1 MAYDLVIENGRIVD
15 GSGRAEFPGGVA
27 VNDGKIVEVGEVS
40 GAAKRR
46 IDAKGL
52 VIAPG
57 IVDIHTHYDAQV
69 LWDPLLTSSVWHG
82 VTTVVMGNCGFTIA
96 PCKPDDQD
104 YIMRMLA
111 RVEGMS
117 LGAMRQGPEWDWR
130 TFEEYM
136 ERVGQTLG
144 LNAACQVGH
153 SALRYSVMGPEALER
168 EATPDE
174 VEAMCGL
181 LRDALAVGAVG
192 FTTSISRAHVDWEGN
207 PVPSRFAAVSE
218 IDALVAMVGERGFGQ
233 IEIAPRSGTNLPDDD
248 QEDIARWA
256 RTSGRVLSW
265 NELGQYPQAPE
276 GRWREILDFM
286 ERTHREGG
294 RVYGVC
300 SCRPT
305 TQDFDLK
312 DNNLVLTVLPEW
324 LAVLPKPDAEKK
336 ALLADPAY
344 RDGMKPGI
352 DAAWESGPKPVR
364 WDSTMLTGPKRPEH
378 ADLKGLTL
386 REIGRRM
393 DKHPLDAMIE
403 IALAEDLVTEFT
415 FSGTR
420 NTDPEAIASI
430 IRSPYTILGVS
441 DAGAHLNMIAGA
453 EYSTQ
458 VLSQWVRDKGVLT
471 LEEGVH
477 KLTGMPAGYM
487 GFTDRGRLEPG
498 LAADIMVFD
507 PDTIG
512 ALPKEKVPDLPNGE
526 ERIVIKAKGIEHTIV
541 NGTPSSKPP
550 NTPAPTP
557 AASSAAPTTPR
568 PA

>member
-153 SALRYSVMGPEALER
+153 SALRYTVMGSDALER

-218 IDALVAMVGERGFGQ
+218 IDALVAMVGERLSEEDALCGYLLDGFPRNTAQAAALDVEIGEGSMELALSLEVEEAELVSRILGRAAELGRSDDNEETIRRRLEVYLEETEPLLSYYPVHGVAVIAVDGFGSVD
-233 IEIAPRSGTNLPDDD
+233 EVFS
-248 QEDIARWA
+248 
-256 RTSGRVLSW
+256 RV
-265 NELGQYPQAPE
+265 
-276 GRWREILDFM
+276 
-286 ERTHREGG
+286 
-294 RVYGVC
+294 
-300 SCRPT
+300 
-305 TQDFDLK
+305 
-312 DNNLVLTVLPEW
+312 VL
-324 LAVLPKPDAEKK
+324 
-336 ALLADPAY
+336 
-344 RDGMKPGI
+344 
-352 DAAWESGPKPVR
+352 
-364 WDSTMLTGPKRPEH
+364 
-378 ADLKGLTL
+378 
-386 REIGRRM
+386 
-393 DKHPLDAMIE
+393 
-403 IALAEDLVTEFT
+403 ALAE
-415 FSGTR
+415 
-420 NTDPEAIASI
+420 
-430 IRSPYTILGVS
+430 RS
-441 DAGAHLNMIAGA
+441 
-453 EYSTQ
+453 
-458 VLSQWVRDKGVLT
+458 
-471 LEEGVH
+471 
-477 KLTGMPAGYM
+477 
-487 GFTDRGRLEPG
+487 
-498 LAADIMVFD
+498 
-507 PDTIG
+507 
-512 ALPKEKVPDLPNGE
+512 
-526 ERIVIKAKGIEHTIV
+526 
-541 NGTPSSKPP
+541 
-550 NTPAPTP
+550 
-557 AASSAAPTTPR
+557 
-568 PA
+568 

>member
-46 IDAKGL
+46 IDARGL

-117 LGAMRQGPEWDWR
+117 LGAMRQGPEWDWS

-153 SALRYSVMGPEALER
+153 SALRYTVMGSDALER

-324 LAVLPKPDAEKK
+324 LAVLPKPDVEKK

-386 REIGRRM
+386 RELGRRM
-393 DKHPLDAMIE
+393 GKHPLDVMID
-403 IALAEDLVTEFT
+403 IALAEDLETEFT

-477 KLTGMPAGYM
+477 KLTGMPAGYI

-526 ERIVIKAKGIEHTIV
+526 ERIVIKATGIEHTIV
-541 NGTPSSKPP
+541 NGVPVVE
-550 NTPAPTP
+550 
-557 AASSAAPTTPR
+557 AAEHTGAYPGRLIRSTDYA
-568 PA
+568 

>member
-541 NGTPSSKPP
+541 NGIPVVE
-550 NTPAPTP
+550 
-557 AASSAAPTTPR
+557 AAEHTGAYPGRLIRSTDYA
-568 PA
+568 